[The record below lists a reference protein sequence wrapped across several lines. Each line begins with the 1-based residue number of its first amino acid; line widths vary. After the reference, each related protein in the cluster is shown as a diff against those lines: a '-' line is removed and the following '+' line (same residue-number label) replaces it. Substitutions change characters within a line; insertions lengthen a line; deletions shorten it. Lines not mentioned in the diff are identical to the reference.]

1 MRIARRTF
9 LTSSIGTAV
18 APAILRFARADTP
31 PIALK
36 LHHSFSAVSG
46 VHDKFL
52 LPWARKIETE
62 SGGRMHVDM
71 FPSMQLGG
79 APAALL
85 DQVRDGSADIVF
97 AAPTLTPGR
106 FAKIET
112 FELPFLPSRRALVS
126 SKALTDFAVA
136 NLQDEFRDFYMIC
149 LSCSDSAA
157 IHATRPVRTTE
168 DMKDFKL
175 HVQTRLAAE
184 AMHVLGARPV
194 MMPSA
199 QLPVAITEHVV
210 DGCLDPWHLVPPLRL
225 NDLLRFHTEFSDRS
239 PSARTYVLAMNR
251 ASYDRLPRELK
262 SVIDSNSGQVAAAM
276 AGAMWDQQ
284 AAAVANMVV
293 ERGDLIVTLLPEAV
307 ARWRKA
313 TEPVID
319 AWRKEIKEQKI
330 DGAKLIA
337 AANTLLAKYANEP
350 IPPSVQASPPTQQQ
364 AVAQPP
370 QPQAPA
376 NSAPK
381 PASNSASPPAAPG
394 PSAGQPVRSAVRPAT
409 AAPHPAQPQPPAQT
423 ATMAPVSS
431 APPSPTAP
439 ASAASPAAAN
449 APTAPAASV
458 AKPLAAPA
466 PAVSA
471 PATAPSPSPSAA
483 PASAAQPS
491 VAVVPPP
498 PGSSPMPKPVPKTL
512 DIPL

>member
-18 APAILRFARADTP
+18 APAILCLARADTP
-31 PIALK
+31 PITLK

-52 LPWARKIETE
+52 VPWARKIETE
-62 SGGRMHVDM
+62 SGGRMQVDI

-79 APAALL
+79 APAALF
-85 DQVRDGSADIVF
+85 DQVRDGSADIVW

-126 SKALTDFAVA
+126 SKALTDFAAA
-136 NLQDEFRDFYMIC
+136 NLQDEFRDFYTIC
-149 LSCSDSAA
+149 FSCSDSAA

-184 AMHVLGARPV
+184 AMRTLGAHPV

-199 QLPVAITEHVV
+199 QLPAAITEHVV

-225 NDLLRFHTEFSDRS
+225 NDLLRSHTEFADHS
-239 PSARTYVLAMNR
+239 PSARTDVLAMNK
-251 ASYDRLPRELK
+251 ASYDGLPRELK
-262 SVIDSNSGQVAAAM
+262 SVIDSNSGQIAAAM

-284 AAAVANMVV
+284 AVAVANMVV

-313 TEPVID
+313 TEPVVD
-319 AWRKEIKEQKI
+319 AWRKEMKEQKV

-337 AANTLLAKYANEP
+337 AANALLAKYANEP
-350 IPPSVQASPPTQQQ
+350 EPHSSQVAPTQQQQ

-370 QPQAPA
+370 QPQA

-381 PASNSASPPAAPG
+381 PASPSASVG
-394 PSAGQPVRSAVRPAT
+394 SSRGQPVRSAVRPAP
-409 AAPHPAQPQPPAQT
+409 AAPQPAQPQPPPAQAAT
-423 ATMAPVSS
+423 ASPAPASS
-431 APPSPTAP
+431 VPPSPAAP
-439 ASAASPAAAN
+439 PAAA
-449 APTAPAASV
+449 T
-458 AKPLAAPA
+458 
-466 PAVSA
+466 VSA
-471 PATAPSPSPSAA
+471 PAATSSAL
-483 PASAAQPS
+483 PASPPPAPAAQPS
-491 VAVVPPP
+491 VAAAPPP
-498 PGSSPMPKPVPKTL
+498 PVASPMPKPVPKAL

>member
-9 LTSSIGTAV
+9 LTSSIGIAV
-18 APAILRFARADTP
+18 APAIVRLARADTP
-31 PIALK
+31 PITLK

-62 SGGRMHVDM
+62 SGGRMRVDI

-79 APAALL
+79 APAALF
-85 DQVRDGSADIVF
+85 DQARDGSADIVW
-97 AAPTLTPGR
+97 AAPTLMPGR

-126 SKALTDFAVA
+126 SKALTDFAAA
-136 NLQDEFRDFYMIC
+136 NLQDEFRDFYTIC
-149 LSCSDSAA
+149 FSCSDSAV
-157 IHATRPVRTTE
+157 IHAARPVRTTE

-184 AMHVLGARPV
+184 AMRALGAHPV

-225 NDLLRFHTEFSDRS
+225 NDLLRSHTEFSDHS
-239 PSARTYVLAMNR
+239 PSTRTYVLAMNK
-251 ASYDRLPRELK
+251 ASYDWLPRELK

-319 AWRKEIKEQKI
+319 AWRKEIREQKV

-337 AANTLLAKYANEP
+337 AANVLLAKYANEP
-350 IPPSVQASPPTQQQ
+350 PPRSSQASPPARQQD
-364 AVAQPP
+364 VAQPP

-376 NSAPK
+376 NPASK
-381 PASNSASPPAAPG
+381 PANPPASAG
-394 PSAGQPVRSAVRPAT
+394 PSTGQPVRSAVRPA
-409 AAPHPAQPQPPAQT
+409 PA
-423 ATMAPVSS
+423 SS
-431 APPSPTAP
+431 APPSPAAPSAATPPGPPAP
-439 ASAASPAAAN
+439 AAAAN
-449 APTAPAASV
+449 ASTAPAASA
-458 AKPLAAPA
+458 AKPLAAPTPTMNA
-466 PAVSA
+466 PIT
-471 PATAPSPSPSAA
+471 TASPPSPALPA
-483 PASAAQPS
+483 PPAPAAQPS
-491 VAVVPPP
+491 VAVAPAPPP
-498 PGSSPMPKPVPKTL
+498 ASPMPKPVPKTL
-512 DIPL
+512 EIPL

>member
-9 LTSSIGTAV
+9 LASSIGTAI
-18 APAILRFARADTP
+18 APAIVRVACADTP
-31 PIALK
+31 PITLK
-36 LHHSFSAVSG
+36 LHHAFSAVSG

-62 SGGRMHVDM
+62 SGGRLHVDI

-79 APAALL
+79 APATLF
-85 DQVRDGSADIVF
+85 DQARDGSADIVWTS
-97 AAPTLTPGR
+97 PTLTPGR

-126 SKALTDFAVA
+126 SKALTDFAAA
-136 NLQDEFRDFYMIC
+136 NLQDEFRDFYTIC
-149 LSCSDSAA
+149 FSCSDSAV
-157 IHATRPVRTTE
+157 IHAMRPVRTTE

-184 AMHVLGARPV
+184 AMRALGAHPV

-199 QLPVAITEHVV
+199 QLPAAITEHVV

-225 NDLLRFHTEFSDRS
+225 NDLLRSHTEFADHS
-239 PSARTYVLAMNR
+239 PSARTYVLAMNK

-284 AAAVANMVV
+284 AAAAANMVV
-293 ERGDLIVTLLPEAV
+293 ERGDLIVTLLPEAE

-319 AWRKEIKEQKI
+319 AWRKEMKEQKI
-330 DGAKLIA
+330 DGGKLIA
-337 AANTLLAKYANEP
+337 AANALLAKYANEP
-350 IPPSVQASPPTQQQ
+350 EPQASRPAPPTQEQ
-364 AVAQPP
+364 AVAEP
-370 QPQAPA
+370 
-376 NSAPK
+376 
-381 PASNSASPPAAPG
+381 ASPPASAG
-394 PSAGQPVRSAVRPAT
+394 PSTGQPVRSAVKPA
-409 AAPHPAQPQPPAQT
+409 PPQPQPPTGPA
-423 ATMAPVSS
+423 AASPAPVSS
-431 APPSPTAP
+431 APPSAAARPAAAPSTAT
-439 ASAASPAAAN
+439 APAAAN
-449 APTAPAASV
+449 APAAPAASV

-466 PAVSA
+466 PPVSA
-471 PATAPSPSPSAA
+471 PVAATTPPASLP
-483 PASAAQPS
+483 PASAES
-491 VAVVPPP
+491 VAVAPPP
-498 PGSSPMPKPVPKTL
+498 LAASPMPKPVPKTL